1 MKFLELSHISDATSF
16 FNNHTDPN
24 KDPNCVIIPKE
35 YSDENIYVGNI
46 NLALGCLENV
56 HKAEIKIMENQ
67 NNPCILGLNWK
78 LTSKQDFVFFYAND
92 TNIQL
97 TNKR

>member
-1 MKFLELSHISDATSF
+1 MNLVTFTDTTSF
-16 FNNHTDPN
+16 FNNHTDSIQ
-24 KDPNCVIIPKE
+24 DPNCVIIPKE
-35 YSDENIYVGNI
+35 YSDDNMYVGNI

-56 HKAEIKIMENQ
+56 HKAEIKIMVNQ

-78 LTSKQDFVFFYAND
+78 LTMKQDFVFFYAND
-92 TNIQL
+92 TKIQL